1 MSNTANNEYK
11 IAFMPSGKR
20 GNFPEGTKI
29 LAAARE
35 LGVDIDT
42 VCGGRALC
50 GRCQV
55 EFIEGEFAKH
65 GISSKHSNIS
75 ARSDAETKFATRKN
89 LGSQRRLSC
98 QSRLL
103 GDIVVDVPQ
112 ESQLHQQLVRKE
124 FEATEI
130 TINASIHLHYIELA
144 DNCSTKRTNALNQI
158 KKALKDQWSLTDL
171 NFIVEDWKTILPI
184 LKEGEGKCTVAVRN
198 KKELIAIFPGFVES
212 CFGAAIDIGSTTI
225 AINLCNLTDGSIESN
240 QGSMNPQIRF
250 GEDLMSRVSYCMQNP
265 GSQEKLTQAVR
276 TAVNELIHKACD
288 VTKINPELILE
299 ITIVGNPVMHHLFLG
314 FDPVP
319 LGLLPF
325 TLATDKALHLRAE
338 DLGIDINKHAGV
350 YVLPCLAGHVGAD
363 AAAVILTEKPYRQK
377 EINLIVDV
385 GTNAEIIVGNQDKL
399 LAASS
404 PTGPAFEGAQ
414 INSGQRAAPGAI
426 ERVRINPENFE
437 PKFKVIGSEYW
448 SDEIEFEES
457 IKKIGITGI
466 CGSGIIE
473 AVAGM
478 YLAGI
483 ISQDGLMNK
492 SLINKTERLIQQGRT
507 FSYFLHRGTPEV
519 LITQND
525 IRAIQLAK
533 AALYA
538 GAKLLMDKLSVEKVD
553 KIRLA
558 GAFGSHIDVKYAMIL
573 GMIPDCKV
581 DMVTSAGNAASTGA
595 RMALLDTVS
604 RDEIENEIRKIEKI
618 ETAIETKFQEY
629 FVHAMAIPHQIDD
642 FSELSKIVNLP
653 EKIISQKPKR
663 RRQPTSS

>member
-1 MSNTANNEYK
+1 M
-11 IAFMPSGKR
+11 
-20 GNFPEGTKI
+20 
-29 LAAARE
+29 
-35 LGVDIDT
+35 
-42 VCGGRALC
+42 
-50 GRCQV
+50 
-55 EFIEGEFAKH
+55 
-65 GISSKHSNIS
+65 
-75 ARSDAETKFATRKN
+75 
-89 LGSQRRLSC
+89 
-98 QSRLL
+98 
-103 GDIVVDVPQ
+103 DVPQ

-130 TINASIHLHYIELA
+130 TINPSVHLHYIELA
-144 DNCSTKRTNALNQI
+144 DNCSTKRTNVLNQI
-158 KKALKDQWSLTDL
+158 KKALEDQWSLTDL
-171 NFIVEDWKTILPI
+171 NFIVNDWKEILPI
-184 LKEGEGKCTVAVRN
+184 LKEGGGKCTVAVRN
-198 KKELIAIFPGFVES
+198 NKELIAIFPGFMES
-212 CFGAAIDIGSTTI
+212 CYGAAIDIGSTTI

-265 GSQEKLTQAVR
+265 GSQEKLTQAAR
-276 TAVNELIHKACD
+276 TAVNELIHKACNE
-288 VTKINPELILE
+288 TEISPEQVLE

-338 DLGIDINKHAGV
+338 DLGIDINQHAGV

-363 AAAVILTEKPYRQK
+363 AAAVVLTEKPYNQK

-385 GTNAEIIVGNQDKL
+385 GTNAEIFVGNQDKL

-483 ISQDGLMNK
+483 ISRDGLMNA
-492 SLINKTERLIQQGRT
+492 SLVTKTERLIQQGRT

-538 GAKLLMDKLSVEKVD
+538 GAKLLMDKLGVKKVD

-573 GMIPDCKV
+573 GMIPDCKI

-595 RMALLDTVS
+595 RMALLDTAS
-604 RDEIENEIRKIEKI
+604 RDEIESEIRKIEKI
-618 ETAIETKFQEY
+618 ETAMETKFQEY
-629 FVHAMAIPHQIDD
+629 FVDAMAIPHNIDD

-653 EKIISQKPKR
+653 KKTISQKPKR
-663 RRQPTSS
+663 RRHTTKS

>member
-1 MSNTANNEYK
+1 MPNSANNEYK

-20 GNFPEGTKI
+20 GNFLEGTKI
-29 LAAARE
+29 LDAART
-35 LGVDIDT
+35 LGVDIDS

-65 GISSKHSNIS
+65 GISSKQSNVS
-75 ARSDAETKFATRKN
+75 ARSDAEKKFSTRKN
-89 LGSQRRLSC
+89 LGSERRLSC
-98 QSRLL
+98 QSKLL

-130 TINASIHLHYIELA
+130 TINPFVHLHYIELA
-144 DNCSTKRTNALNQI
+144 DNCSTKRTNVLNQI
-158 KKALKDQWSLTDL
+158 KKALQDQWSLTDL

-184 LKEGEGKCTVAVRN
+184 VKEGEGKCTVAVRN
-198 KKELIAIFPGFVES
+198 KEELIAIFPGFVES
-212 CFGAAIDIGSTTI
+212 CYGAAIDIGSTTI

-265 GSQEKLTQAVR
+265 GSQEKLTQAAR
-276 TAVNELIHKACD
+276 TAVNELIHKACNEAE
-288 VTKINPELILE
+288 INPEQVLE

-314 FDPVP
+314 LDPVP

-325 TLATDKALHLRAE
+325 TLATDKALYLRAE

-363 AAAVILTEKPYRQK
+363 AAAVMLTEKPYHQK

-385 GTNAEIIVGNQDKL
+385 GTNAEIFVGNEDKL

-483 ISQDGLMNK
+483 ISQDGLMNA
-492 SLINKTERLIQQGRT
+492 SLITKTEHLIQQGRT

-538 GAKLLMDKLSVEKVD
+538 GAKLLMDKLGVEKVD

-573 GMIPDCKV
+573 GMIPDCKI

-618 ETAIETKFQEY
+618 ETAMETKFQEY

-642 FSELSKIVNLP
+642 FSELAKIVNLP
-653 EKIISQKPKR
+653 KKTIPQKPKR

>member
-1 MSNTANNEYK
+1 
-11 IAFMPSGKR
+11 MPSGKR
-20 GNFPEGTKI
+20 GNFLEGTKI
-29 LAAARE
+29 LDAART
-35 LGVDIDT
+35 LGVDIDS

-65 GISSKHSNIS
+65 GISSKQSNVS
-75 ARSDAETKFATRKN
+75 ARSDAEKKFSTRKN
-89 LGSQRRLSC
+89 LGSERRLSC
-98 QSRLL
+98 QSKLL

-130 TINASIHLHYIELA
+130 TINPFVHLHYIELA
-144 DNCSTKRTNALNQI
+144 DNCSTKRTNVLNQI
-158 KKALKDQWSLTDL
+158 KKALQDQWSLTDL
-171 NFIVEDWKTILPI
+171 NFIVNDWKTILPI
-184 LKEGEGKCTVAVRN
+184 VKEGEGKCTVAIRN
-198 KKELIAIFPGFVES
+198 KEELIAIFPGFVES
-212 CFGAAIDIGSTTI
+212 CYGAAIDIGSTTI

-265 GSQEKLTQAVR
+265 GSQEKLTQAAR
-276 TAVNELIHKACD
+276 TAVNELIHKACNE
-288 VTKINPELILE
+288 TEINPEQVLE

-363 AAAVILTEKPYRQK
+363 AAAVVLTEKPYNQK

-473 AVAGM
+473 AIAGM

-483 ISQDGLMNK
+483 ISQDGLMNA

-653 EKIISQKPKR
+653 KKIISQKPKR

>member
-1 MSNTANNEYK
+1 MPNSANNEYK

-29 LAAARE
+29 LDAART
-35 LGVDIDT
+35 LGVDIDS

-65 GISSKHSNIS
+65 GISSKQSNIS
-75 ARSDAETKFATRKN
+75 SRSDAEKKFSTRKH
-89 LGSQRRLSC
+89 LGSERRLSC
-98 QSRLL
+98 QSKLL

-130 TINASIHLHYIELA
+130 TINPYVHLHYIELA
-144 DNCSTKRTNALNQI
+144 DNCSAKRTNVLNQI

-171 NFIVEDWKTILPI
+171 NFIVNDWKTILPI

-212 CFGAAIDIGSTTI
+212 CYGAAIDIGSTTI

-265 GSQEKLTQAVR
+265 GSQEKLTQAAR
-276 TAVNELIHKACD
+276 TAVNELIHKACNE
-288 VTKINPELILE
+288 TEINPEQVLE

-314 FDPVP
+314 LDPVP

-325 TLATDKALHLRAE
+325 TLATDKALYLRAE

-363 AAAVILTEKPYRQK
+363 AAAVMLTEKPYHQK

-385 GTNAEIIVGNQDKL
+385 GTNAEIFVGNEDKL

-483 ISQDGLMNK
+483 ISQDGLMNA
-492 SLINKTERLIQQGRT
+492 SLITKTEHLIQQGRT

-538 GAKLLMDKLSVEKVD
+538 GAKLLMDKLGVEKVD

-573 GMIPDCKV
+573 GMIPDCKI

-618 ETAIETKFQEY
+618 ETAMETKFQEY

-642 FSELSKIVNLP
+642 FSELAKIVNLP
-653 EKIISQKPKR
+653 KKTISQKPKR

>member
-1 MSNTANNEYK
+1 MQNSENNEYK

-20 GNFPEGTKI
+20 GNFLAGTKI
-29 LAAARE
+29 LDAARE
-35 LGVDIDT
+35 LGVDIDS

-55 EFIEGEFAKH
+55 EFVGGEFAKL

-75 ARSDAETKFATRKN
+75 TRSDAEKKFSTRKN
-89 LGSQRRLSC
+89 LGSDRRLSC

-130 TINASIHLHYIELA
+130 TINPSVHLHYIELA
-144 DNCSTKRTNALNQI
+144 DNCSTKRTNVLNQI
-158 KKALKDQWSLTDL
+158 KKALEDQWSLTDL
-171 NFIVEDWKTILPI
+171 KFIVNDWKEILPI
-184 LKEGEGKCTVAVRN
+184 LKEGGGKCTVAVRN
-198 KKELIAIFPGFVES
+198 NKELIAIFPGFMES
-212 CFGAAIDIGSTTI
+212 CYGAAIDIGSTTI

-265 GSQEKLTQAVR
+265 GSQEKLTQAAR
-276 TAVNELIHKACD
+276 TAVNELIHKACNE
-288 VTKINPELILE
+288 TEISPEQVLE

-338 DLGIDINKHAGV
+338 DLGIDINQHAGV

-363 AAAVILTEKPYRQK
+363 AAAVVLTEKPYNQK

-385 GTNAEIIVGNQDKL
+385 GTNAEIFVGNQDKL

-483 ISQDGLMNK
+483 ISRDGLMNA
-492 SLINKTERLIQQGRT
+492 SLVTKTERLIQQGRT

-538 GAKLLMDKLSVEKVD
+538 GAKLLMDKLGVKKVD

-573 GMIPDCKV
+573 GMIPDCKI

-595 RMALLDTVS
+595 RMALLDTAS
-604 RDEIENEIRKIEKI
+604 RDEIESEIRKIEKI
-618 ETAIETKFQEY
+618 ETAMETKFQEY
-629 FVHAMAIPHQIDD
+629 FVDAMAIPHNIDD

-653 EKIISQKPKR
+653 KKTISQKPKR
-663 RRQPTSS
+663 RRHTTKS

>member
-1 MSNTANNEYK
+1 MPNSANNEYK

-288 VTKINPELILE
+288 ETEINPELILE

-483 ISQDGLMNK
+483 ISQDGLMNE

-538 GAKLLMDKLSVEKVD
+538 GAKLLMDKLGVEKVD

>member
-1 MSNTANNEYK
+1 MPNSANNEYK

-29 LAAARE
+29 LDAARE

-75 ARSDAETKFATRKN
+75 ARSEAETKFATRKN

-184 LKEGEGKCTVAVRN
+184 LKEGAGKCTVAVRN

-212 CFGAAIDIGSTTI
+212 CYGAAIDIGSTTI

-288 VTKINPELILE
+288 ETEINPELILE

-363 AAAVILTEKPYRQK
+363 AAAVILTEKPYHQK

-483 ISQDGLMNK
+483 ISQDGLMNE

-538 GAKLLMDKLSVEKVD
+538 GAKLLMDKLGVEKVD

>member
-1 MSNTANNEYK
+1 MPNSANNEYK

-212 CFGAAIDIGSTTI
+212 CYGAAIDIGSTTI

-288 VTKINPELILE
+288 ETEINPELILE

-363 AAAVILTEKPYRQK
+363 AAAVILTEKPYHQK

-483 ISQDGLMNK
+483 ISQDGLMNE

-538 GAKLLMDKLSVEKVD
+538 GAKLLMDKLGVEKVD

>member
-573 GMIPDCKV
+573 GMIPDCKI

>member
-538 GAKLLMDKLSVEKVD
+538 GAKLLMDKLGVEKVD

>member
-1 MSNTANNEYK
+1 MQNSENNEYK

-20 GNFPEGTKI
+20 GNFLAGTKI
-29 LAAARE
+29 LDAARE
-35 LGVDIDT
+35 LGVDIDS

-55 EFIEGEFAKH
+55 EFVGGEFAKL

-75 ARSDAETKFATRKN
+75 TRSDAEKKFSTRKN
-89 LGSQRRLSC
+89 LGSDRRLSC

-130 TINASIHLHYIELA
+130 TINPSVHLHYIELA
-144 DNCSTKRTNALNQI
+144 DNCSTKRTNVLNQI
-158 KKALKDQWSLTDL
+158 KKALEDQWSLTDL
-171 NFIVEDWKTILPI
+171 KFLVNDWKEILPI
-184 LKEGEGKCTVAVRN
+184 LKEGGGKCTVAVRN
-198 KKELIAIFPGFVES
+198 NKELIAIFPGFMES
-212 CFGAAIDIGSTTI
+212 CYGAAIDIGSTTI

-265 GSQEKLTQAVR
+265 GSQEKLTQAAR
-276 TAVNELIHKACD
+276 TAVNELIHKACNE
-288 VTKINPELILE
+288 TEISPEQVLE

-325 TLATDKALHLRAE
+325 TLATDKALNLRAE
-338 DLGIDINKHAGV
+338 DLGIDINQHAGV

-363 AAAVILTEKPYRQK
+363 AAAVVLTEKPYNQK

-385 GTNAEIIVGNQDKL
+385 GTNAEIFVGNQDKL

-483 ISQDGLMNK
+483 ISRDGLMNA
-492 SLINKTERLIQQGRT
+492 SLATKTERLIQQGRT

-538 GAKLLMDKLSVEKVD
+538 GAKLLMDKLGVKKVD

-573 GMIPDCKV
+573 GMIPDCKI

-595 RMALLDTVS
+595 RMALLDTAS
-604 RDEIENEIRKIEKI
+604 RDEIESEIRKIEKI
-618 ETAIETKFQEY
+618 ETAMETKFQEY
-629 FVHAMAIPHQIDD
+629 FVDAMAIPHNIDD

-653 EKIISQKPKR
+653 KKTISQKPKR
-663 RRQPTSS
+663 RRHTTKS

>member
-1 MSNTANNEYK
+1 MQNSENNEYK

-20 GNFPEGTKI
+20 GNFLAGTKI
-29 LAAARE
+29 LDAARE
-35 LGVDIDT
+35 LGVDIDS

-55 EFIEGEFAKH
+55 EFVGGEFAKL

-75 ARSDAETKFATRKN
+75 TRSDAEKKFSTRKN
-89 LGSQRRLSC
+89 LGSDRRLSC

-130 TINASIHLHYIELA
+130 TINPSVHLHYIELA
-144 DNCSTKRTNALNQI
+144 DNCSTKRTNVLNQI
-158 KKALKDQWSLTDL
+158 KKALEDQWSLTDL
-171 NFIVEDWKTILPI
+171 IFIVNDWKEILPI
-184 LKEGEGKCTVAVRN
+184 LKEGGGKCTVAVRN
-198 KKELIAIFPGFVES
+198 NKELIAIFPGFMES
-212 CFGAAIDIGSTTI
+212 CYGAAIDIGSTTI
-225 AINLCNLTDGSIESN
+225 AINSCNLTDGSIESN

-265 GSQEKLTQAVR
+265 GSQEKLTQAAR
-276 TAVNELIHKACD
+276 TAVNELIHKACNE
-288 VTKINPELILE
+288 TEISPEQVLE

-325 TLATDKALHLRAE
+325 TLATDKALNLRAE
-338 DLGIDINKHAGV
+338 DLGIDINQHAGV

-363 AAAVILTEKPYRQK
+363 AAAVVLTEKPYNQK

-385 GTNAEIIVGNQDKL
+385 GTNAEIFVGNQDKL

-483 ISQDGLMNK
+483 ISRDGLMNA
-492 SLINKTERLIQQGRT
+492 SLVTKTERLIQQGRT

-538 GAKLLMDKLSVEKVD
+538 GAKLLMDKLGVKKVD

-573 GMIPDCKV
+573 GMIPDCKI

-595 RMALLDTVS
+595 RMALLDTAS
-604 RDEIENEIRKIEKI
+604 RDEIESEIRKIEKI
-618 ETAIETKFQEY
+618 ETAMETKFQEY
-629 FVHAMAIPHQIDD
+629 FVDAMAIPHNIDD

-653 EKIISQKPKR
+653 KKTISQKPKR
-663 RRQPTSS
+663 RRHTTKS

>member
-1 MSNTANNEYK
+1 MPNSANNEYK

-29 LAAARE
+29 LDAART
-35 LGVDIDT
+35 LGVDIDS

-65 GISSKHSNIS
+65 GISSKQSNIS
-75 ARSDAETKFATRKN
+75 SRSEAEKKFATRKN
-89 LGSQRRLSC
+89 LGSERRLSC
-98 QSRLL
+98 QSKLL

-130 TINASIHLHYIELA
+130 TINPYVHLHYIELA
-144 DNCSTKRTNALNQI
+144 DNCSAKRTNALNQI
-158 KKALKDQWSLTDL
+158 KKALQDQWSLTDL
-171 NFIVEDWKTILPI
+171 NFIVNDWKTILPI

-212 CFGAAIDIGSTTI
+212 CYGAAIDIGSTTI

-265 GSQEKLTQAVR
+265 GSQDKLTQAAR
-276 TAVNELIHKACD
+276 AAVNELIHKACNE
-288 VTKINPELILE
+288 TEISPEQVLE

-325 TLATDKALHLRAE
+325 TLATDKALYLRAE

-363 AAAVILTEKPYRQK
+363 AAAVMLTEKPYHQK

-385 GTNAEIIVGNQDKL
+385 GTNAEIFVGNEDKL

-483 ISQDGLMNK
+483 ISQDGLMNA
-492 SLINKTERLIQQGRT
+492 SLITKTEHLIQQGRT

-538 GAKLLMDKLSVEKVD
+538 GAKLLMDKLGVKKVD

-573 GMIPDCKV
+573 GMIPDCKI

-618 ETAIETKFQEY
+618 ETAMETKFQEY

-642 FSELSKIVNLP
+642 FSELAKIVNLP
-653 EKIISQKPKR
+653 KKTIPQKPKR

>member
-1 MSNTANNEYK
+1 MPNSANNEYK

-20 GNFPEGTKI
+20 GNFPQGTKI
-29 LAAARE
+29 LDAARE

-89 LGSQRRLSC
+89 LGSERRLSC

-171 NFIVEDWKTILPI
+171 NFIVKDWKTILPI

-198 KKELIAIFPGFVES
+198 KEELIAIFPGFVES
-212 CFGAAIDIGSTTI
+212 CYGAAIDIGSTTI
-225 AINLCNLTDGSIESN
+225 AINLCKLTDGSIASN

-276 TAVNELIHKACD
+276 TAVNELIHEACD
-288 VTKINPELILE
+288 ETEISPDLVLE

-338 DLGIDINKHAGV
+338 DLGIDINKHAGI

-363 AAAVILTEKPYRQK
+363 AAAVILTEKPYNQK

-483 ISQDGLMNK
+483 ISQDGLMNE
-492 SLINKTERLIQQGRT
+492 SLIDKTERLIQQERT

-538 GAKLLMDKLSVEKVD
+538 GAKLLMDKLGVEKVD

-573 GMIPDCKV
+573 GIIPDCNI

-653 EKIISQKPKR
+653 EKIVSQKPKR

>member
-1 MSNTANNEYK
+1 MPNSANNEYK

-20 GNFPEGTKI
+20 GNFQEGTKI
-29 LAAARE
+29 LDAART
-35 LGVDIDT
+35 LGVDIDS

-65 GISSKHSNIS
+65 GISSKQSNIS
-75 ARSDAETKFATRKN
+75 SRSEAEKKFATRKN
-89 LGSQRRLSC
+89 LGSERRLSC
-98 QSRLL
+98 QSKLL

-112 ESQLHQQLVRKE
+112 ESQLHQQIVRKE

-130 TINASIHLHYIELA
+130 TINPYVHLHYIELA
-144 DNCSTKRTNALNQI
+144 DNCSAKRTNALNQI
-158 KKALKDQWSLTDL
+158 KKALQDQWSLTDL
-171 NFIVEDWKTILPI
+171 NFIVNDWKTILPI

-212 CFGAAIDIGSTTI
+212 CYGAAIDIGSTTI

-265 GSQEKLTQAVR
+265 GSQEKLTQAAR
-276 TAVNELIHKACD
+276 TAVNELIHKACNE
-288 VTKINPELILE
+288 TEINPEQVLE

-314 FDPVP
+314 LDPVP

-325 TLATDKALHLRAE
+325 TLATDKALYLRAE

-363 AAAVILTEKPYRQK
+363 AAAVMLTEKPYHQK

-385 GTNAEIIVGNQDKL
+385 GTNAEIFVGNEDKL

-404 PTGPAFEGAQ
+404 PTGHAFEGAQ

-426 ERVRINPENFE
+426 ERVRINPENYE

-483 ISQDGLMNK
+483 ISQDGLMNA
-492 SLINKTERLIQQGRT
+492 SLITKTEHLIQQGRT

-538 GAKLLMDKLSVEKVD
+538 GAKLLMDKLGVEKVD

-573 GMIPDCKV
+573 GMIPDCKI

-618 ETAIETKFQEY
+618 ETAMETKFQEY

-642 FSELSKIVNLP
+642 FSELAKIVNLP
-653 EKIISQKPKR
+653 KKTIPQKPKR

>member
-1 MSNTANNEYK
+1 MQNSENNEYK

-20 GNFPEGTKI
+20 GNFLAGTKI
-29 LAAARE
+29 LDAARE
-35 LGVDIDT
+35 LGVDIDS

-55 EFIEGEFAKH
+55 EFVGGEFAKL
-65 GISSKHSNIS
+65 GISSKQSNIS
-75 ARSDAETKFATRKN
+75 SRSDAEKKFSTRKH
-89 LGSQRRLSC
+89 LGSERRLSC
-98 QSRLL
+98 QSKLL

-130 TINASIHLHYIELA
+130 TINPYVHLHYIELA
-144 DNCSTKRTNALNQI
+144 DNCSAKRTNVLNQI

-171 NFIVEDWKTILPI
+171 NFVVNDWKTILPI

-212 CFGAAIDIGSTTI
+212 CYGAAIDIGSTTI

-265 GSQEKLTQAVR
+265 GSQEKLTQAAR
-276 TAVNELIHKACD
+276 TAVNELIHKACNEAE
-288 VTKINPELILE
+288 INPEQVLE

-314 FDPVP
+314 LDPVP

-325 TLATDKALHLRAE
+325 TLATDKALYLRAE

-363 AAAVILTEKPYRQK
+363 AAAVMLTEKPYHQK

-385 GTNAEIIVGNQDKL
+385 GTNAEIFVGNEDKL

-483 ISQDGLMNK
+483 ISQDGLMNA
-492 SLINKTERLIQQGRT
+492 SLITKTEHLIQQGRT

-538 GAKLLMDKLSVEKVD
+538 GAKLLMDKLGVKKVD

-573 GMIPDCKV
+573 GMIPDCKI

-595 RMALLDTVS
+595 RMALLDTAS
-604 RDEIENEIRKIEKI
+604 RDEIESEIRKIEKI
-618 ETAIETKFQEY
+618 ETAMETKFQEY

-642 FSELSKIVNLP
+642 FSELEKIVNLP
-653 EKIISQKPKR
+653 KKTIPQKPKR